1 MEENKYY
8 IPDEVTFTKGALSFQ
23 SDFQLTILEDHVYE
37 FEDVLRKKEKI
48 SRRKL
53 HKRLSTI
60 FDSDQQLF
68 FTDMISEEMSILN
81 LHRKYFYYS
90 VVILLYTIIEESL
103 EKICFHLK
111 HLMCLKLSTNDLK
124 GSGIERSKNY
134 IIKCCGL
141 NFPRD
146 THEWRMIKNLAKI
159 RHCIVH
165 AGGNIQDVRNP
176 SKLEEIIDNLNG
188 IYIKNNSIHI
198 EKKFILEFISLT
210 KEFLGN
216 VYDQCFCFQVDK
228 RGVTLV

>member
-1 MEENKYY
+1 MEKNKYY
-8 IPDEVTFTKGALSFQ
+8 IPDKITFTKDVLSFQ

-37 FEDVLRKKEKI
+37 FEDALRKKEKI
-48 SRRKL
+48 LRRELDKG
-53 HKRLSTI
+53 LSTI
-60 FDSDQQLF
+60 FDSDQQFF

-103 EKICFHLK
+103 ERICFHLK

-134 IIKCCGL
+134 IMKCGL
-141 NFPRD
+141 KFPCD
-146 THEWRMIKNLAKI
+146 TSEWRKIKNLAKI

-176 SKLEEIIDNLNG
+176 SELEKIINNLNG
-188 IYIKNNSIHI
+188 ICIKNNSIHI
-198 EKKFILEFISLT
+198 EKNFILEFIFLT
-210 KEFLGN
+210 KRFLRV
-216 VYDQCFCFQVDK
+216 VYDQCFCFKVDNPVS
-228 RGVTLV
+228 R